1 MMRKV
6 DIVRNVNIVRRVN
19 IVRSGNIHRK
29 NMAAALLGAVL
40 IVSMMPVRVLA
51 KDRTGG
57 GMERQGGNHRPQGDN
72 TQAPEN
78 TMPAFKAAVE
88 NGLTGLNWM
97 CDADKRRGPGNFS
110 RFGF

>member
-19 IVRSGNIHRK
+19 IVRSGNIIRKK

-51 KDRTGG
+51 KDRTGEG
-57 GMERQGGNHRPQGDN
+57 WRDKVEITAHLADIQG
-72 TQAPEN
+72 
-78 TMPAFKAAVE
+78 V
-88 NGLTGLNWM
+88 
-97 CDADKRRGPGNFS
+97 RR
-110 RFGF
+110 